1 MGFNIAGLVI
11 NQNYDKNIE
20 KLSKD
25 LKWGIEIIEET
36 NFETA
41 SSNWTPEGEFRLHF
55 TDKATMIFFPHE
67 WVVNQNK
74 SKTADT
80 LNYAY
85 SATSMAFQ
93 VDLFKSGKMVR
104 SIMEYNGEKQFEQ
117 GDPLELEKEHQT
129 ADGLTFALIDELLGD
144 GFGSIDLGEK
154 SFRCKKTQYIETD
167 EKEIEKQKMK
177 SALEKSP
184 ALQQL
189 LKDEMAKKE
198 VAKLSSP
205 NVIQTSSANKANK
218 KWWEFWK

>member
-11 NQNYDKNIE
+11 NKNYEKDIQ

-25 LKWGIEIIEET
+25 LKWGIEIVEEI

-67 WVVNQNK
+67 WVADQNR

-104 SIMEYNGEKQFEQ
+104 SIMEYNGEKQFEI
-117 GDPLELEKEHQT
+117 GEPLELEKEHET
-129 ADGLTFALIDELLGD
+129 ADGLTFSLIDELLGD
-144 GFGSIDLGEK
+144 GFGNIDLGEK
-154 SFRCKKTQYIETD
+154 SFRCKKIKFVETD

-184 ALQQL
+184 ALRQI
-189 LKDEMAKKE
+189 LKDEMAKKQ
-198 VAKLSSP
+198 ANQKSTQQDTQTRKLTK
-205 NVIQTSSANKANK
+205 NDK

>member
-11 NQNYDKNIE
+11 NQNYEKDVQ

-25 LKWGIEIIEET
+25 LKWGIEIIEEI

-67 WVVNQNK
+67 WVADQSK

-104 SIMEYNGEKQFEQ
+104 SIMEYNGEKQFDH
-117 GDPLELEKEHQT
+117 GDQLELEKENQT

-144 GFGSIDLGEK
+144 EFGSIDLAEK
-154 SFRCKKTQYIETD
+154 SFRCKKIKFIETD

-189 LKDEMAKKE
+189 LKDEMAKKQATKMSNPKSIE
-198 VAKLSSP
+198 
-205 NVIQTSSANKANK
+205 TSSSSKMNK